1 MDFVSS
7 WQLLLYNGLKIVAS
21 ANTWVE
27 RVPVGVLV
35 TDPLTTEGE
44 MATRFRGVQESRG
57 SPG

>member
-1 MDFVSS
+1 MSS